1 MAKRGRPVVHDE
13 IVRRFAD
20 RLRQVRRSRGLTQA
34 QLAERASVTPS
45 YMTRLENA
53 TVAPGIDLADRLAV
67 ALGTTVA
74 DLLPTGSPPDAL
86 AVLEERAKELFENL
100 LKKRDRETLL
110 VLVPL
115 LAQMGVAAELGR

>member
-1 MAKRGRPVVHDE
+1 MAKRGRPVLQDV
-13 IVRRFAD
+13 IVRRFAA
-20 RLRQVRRSRGLTQA
+20 RLREVRRSRGLTQA

-45 YMTRLENA
+45 YMTRLENGA
-53 TVAPGIDLADRLAV
+53 VAPGIDLVNRLAV

-74 DLLPTGSPPDAL
+74 DLLPADGPPDTVK
-86 AVLEERAKELFENL
+86 VLEERAKQLFENL

>member
-1 MAKRGRPVVHDE
+1 MAKRRPVRQDDIVHT
-13 IVRRFAD
+13 FAA
-20 RLRQVRRSRGLTQA
+20 RLREVRHSRGLTQA

-53 TVAPGIDLADRLAV
+53 TVAPGIDLANRLAV

-74 DLLPTGSPPDAL
+74 DLLPTPAPPDTVQ
-86 AVLEERAKELFENL
+86 VLEGRARELFEHL
-100 LKKRDRETLL
+100 LTKRDRSTLL

-115 LAQMGVAAELGR
+115 LAQMGVSAELAR

>member
-74 DLLPTGSPPDAL
+74 DLLPTVSPPDAL